1 MKEILMISF
10 LLLSVNYNLLSQ
22 NIPYGFNDK
31 NGRYANTGDANIYY
45 EVYGEGK
52 PVVLLHG
59 GFAYIDQYK
68 GYIPI
73 LSEKYKIIAIAHR
86 GYGKSEIGTKEFS
99 YRLLAED
106 LKTILQKESQEKAIL
121 IGFSSGAWLSYF
133 MAIEYPEIIDKV
145 VAMGGDLELAV
156 KNKNTDNNEDANKP
170 SDAELDYLSG
180 MFEQFR
186 PDFKK
191 IIPQPERWDE
201 FIENIALLWS
211 ESCIGRLDDLE
222 KIECPVL
229 LLFGAQDPYCRP
241 EHIAEIYEHIPN
253 AQMKVVPNAGHLDV
267 SPLNTA
273 LLDKYILKFIE

>member
-1 MKEILMISF
+1 MISF
-10 LLLSVNYNLLSQ
+10 LLLSVNNNLLSQ
-22 NIPYGFNDK
+22 DTLNGLNDK

-52 PVVLLHG
+52 PVILLHG

-133 MAIEYPEIIDKV
+133 MAIEYPEIVDKV

-156 KNKNTDNNEDANKP
+156 KNENTVNNEDANKDQV
-170 SDAELDYLSG
+170 SDAELNYLSG

-191 IIPQPERWDE
+191 IMPQPERWDE

-211 ESCIGRLDDLE
+211 ESCIERLKDLE

-229 LLFGAQDPYCRP
+229 LLFGDRDPSCRP
-241 EHIAEIYEHIPN
+241 EHIAEIYRHISD
-253 AQMKVVPNAGHLDV
+253 AQLEIIPNAGHLDV
-267 SPLNTA
+267 SPFNTA
-273 LLDKYILKFIE
+273 LLEQYILKFIE